1 MSVAVSPISSMMVV
15 TRGIDLK
22 PLTGGADYSY
32 FGLLSGVIERRSRI
46 RLVVT
51 IGAAALAVSAA
62 VWWGQPHLTFY
73 RGLSGIDSAL
83 FGCLAELLLCGR
95 SRPGLFTGAVA
106 LAGFGVKCWAEMRS
120 GVPIFAEAGSYE
132 TVPLAHL
139 TGLIVGVTVACAPL
153 SPHPETAGAVT
164 ASRCRGSDL

>member
-15 TRGIDLK
+15 TPGIDLK

-32 FGLLSGVIERRSRI
+32 FGLLSGVIEHRSRI

-51 IGAAALAVSAA
+51 IGAA
-62 VWWGQPHLTFY
+62 VWWGQPHLNFY

-83 FGCLAELLLCGR
+83 FGCLAVLLLCGR

-106 LAGFGVKCWAEMRS
+106 LASFGVKCWAEIRS
-120 GVPIFAEAGSYE
+120 GVPIFAAAGSYE